1 MLGVNFLASVD
12 IGIDLGTANIIIT
25 TANKGIILNEPS
37 VVAFN
42 KKTETVVAVGN
53 EAFEMLG
60 RTPEYI
66 IAIRPLRDGV
76 ISDHYM
82 THAMIKEFI
91 LKVTGK
97 QLIKPRIV
105 LCIPSFITDVESR
118 AVVEAALCAGARKV
132 YLIEEPVAALIGAN
146 VDITQA
152 NGNMVVDIGGGTADA
167 AVISLGGVV
176 CSRSIKVAGNKID
189 QEIIKYISNKHKI
202 LIGEKTAENVKI
214 ELANVYNPTGN
225 KTMIIKGRNL
235 IKGLPEKLQIS
246 DLEIKEAVIDSVNDI
261 IDSIKSVL
269 EVTPPE
275 LVGDI
280 YSNGILLTGG
290 GALLGG
296 LSQLIEERIKVKC
309 TVADDP
315 LFCVAKGTNIAFK
328 IADKL
333 LEGFEQISLYKYK

>member
-1 MLGVNFLASVD
+1 MGSVD

-25 TANKGIILNEPS
+25 SSKKGLVLNEPS
-37 VVAFN
+37 VVAYN

-66 IAIRPLRDGV
+66 VAIRPLHDGV
-76 ISDHYM
+76 ISDHEM
-82 THAMIKEFI
+82 TQAMIKEFI
-91 LKVTGK
+91 LKVTGR

-118 AVVEAALCAGARKV
+118 AVVEAALNAGARKV
-132 YLIEEPVAALIGAN
+132 YLIQEPVAAMIGAGI
-146 VDITQA
+146 DITKPD
-152 NGNMVVDIGGGTADA
+152 GNMVVDIGGGTCDV
-167 AVISLGGVV
+167 AVISLGGIVR
-176 CSRSIKVAGNKID
+176 SNSIKVAGNKID
-189 QEIIKYISNKHKI
+189 QAIIKHITNKYKI
-202 LIGEKTAENVKI
+202 LLGEKTAEKI
-214 ELANVYNPTGN
+214 KMELANVYNPTGE
-225 KTMIIKGRNL
+225 KKQVVKGRNL
-235 IKGLPEKLQIS
+235 LKGLPEKLELS
-246 DLEIKEAVIDSVNDI
+246 DIDIYEAVIESVDSI
-261 IDSIKSVL
+261 IDAIKHVL
-269 EVTPPE
+269 EQTPPE

-296 LSQLIEERIKVKC
+296 LPELIEKRINVKC
-309 TVADDP
+309 RTADDP
-315 LFCVAKGTNIAFK
+315 LSCVAKGTSIAFD